1 MKTFSQLIQGIVHT
15 VFKELKE
22 ECDHTV
28 DVNIATRKITITAN
42 NNTPLTLQLWS
53 TSKIKHDIKGFKDYI
68 KNEIQKE
75 LGKPSYASLYLA
87 SLVDG
92 IAFSEVGLSMVNV
105 KSFLDD
111 NTFSFYATRAQFKF
125 FEKLNKDKVT
135 VEKVV
140 ALEIPEGDIR
150 PNQLGVPM
158 PITVTETATTATEP
172 TVPTL
177 PINFNNFINHVI

>member
-68 KNEIQKE
+68 KMEIQKE

-87 SLVDG
+87 CLG
-92 IAFSEVGLSMVNV
+92 NRIAFSEVGLSMVNV

-111 NTFSFYATRAQFKF
+111 NTFSFYATRAQFEF
-125 FEKLNKDKVT
+125 FEKLNISKIICDGDSVK
-135 VEKVV
+135 EEFIK
-140 ALEIPEGDIR
+140 EQDWREGDTIHMEVIGKELVIR
-150 PNQLGVPM
+150 NLDWMKREG
-158 PITVTETATTATEP
+158 ISNETP
-172 TVPTL
+172 
-177 PINFNNFINHVI
+177 

>member
-1 MKTFSQLIQGIVHT
+1 MKTFSQLIQGILHT

-28 DVNIATRKITITAN
+28 DVNIATRKIIITAN

-68 KNEIQKE
+68 KMEIQKE

-87 SLVDG
+87 CLG
-92 IAFSEVGLSMVNV
+92 NRIAFSEVGLSMVNV

-125 FEKLNKDKVT
+125 FEKLNISSINDIFT
-135 VEKVV
+135 DTF
-140 ALEIPEGDIR
+140 LENYNLNNYEDWLHYYNETI
-150 PNQLGVPM
+150 NNKNKK
-158 PITVTETATTATEP
+158 PISQP
-172 TVPTL
+172 KN
-177 PINFNNFINHVI
+177 IFF